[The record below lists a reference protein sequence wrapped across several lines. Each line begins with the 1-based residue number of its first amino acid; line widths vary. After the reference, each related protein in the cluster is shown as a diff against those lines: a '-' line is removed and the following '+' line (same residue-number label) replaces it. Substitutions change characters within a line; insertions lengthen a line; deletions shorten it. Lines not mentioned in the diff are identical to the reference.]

1 MAHVITDVFDD
12 VTVVTL
18 NRPRSLNAWTMAM
31 QREVAAVVRRLGS
44 DQNVAGIVLTGAGD
58 RAFCAGQ
65 DLQETAEFTPE
76 GVDAWLDGFADV
88 YDAVLSAPKP
98 VVAALN
104 GTAAGSGYQLALVC
118 DIRIAHPAV
127 RIGQPEVT
135 SGIPSVSG
143 MFLTWQS
150 LGHSRTVELMLSG
163 RLMDAAEAH
172 EVGLVHEVVPR
183 NELHA
188 RATLTAARLA
198 SQPALAFNLTKQRI
212 RDMLWPGLV
221 DSFRAARDIDR
232 KAWASG
238 EPQATAR
245 RFFEARR
252 SGTRDIA

>member
-1 MAHVITDVFDD
+1 MAHVTTEVVDGVA
-12 VTVVTL
+12 VVTL

-31 QREVAAVVRRLGS
+31 QREVAALVRELGS

-65 DLQETAEFTPE
+65 DLHETAEFTPE
-76 GVDAWLDGFADV
+76 RVDDWLDGFADV

-98 VVAALN
+98 VIAALN

-118 DIRIAHPAV
+118 DIRIAHPDV

-172 EVGLVHEVVPR
+172 EIGLVHEVVPR
-183 NELHA
+183 SELRE
-188 RATLTAARLA
+188 RAALTAVRLA
-198 SQPALAFNLTKQRI
+198 NQPALAFTLTKQRI
-212 RDMLWPGLV
+212 RDILWPGLV
-221 DSFRAARDIDR
+221 DSLQAAREIDR

-245 RFFEARR
+245 RFFD
-252 SGTRDIA
+252 SGTRDMA